1 MKINGVGVGYST
13 DSKLPAEFDITN
25 SVLKA
30 GTHGSNCGPATGAGA
45 INSPDAGYTAVV
57 VELVVLCWSAGSYL
71 EDQDMWHF
79 AGITRSCWLL
89 ARPAVSVCVCLVND
103 DEQMTVAQDYTPEDV

>member
-25 SVLKA
+25 AVLQA
-30 GTHGSNCGPATGAGA
+30 GTHGIRSGGDGSAN
-45 INSPDAGYTAVV
+45 NAGYTAVE
-57 VELVVLCWSAGSYL
+57 VELMVLCWGAGSYL

-89 ARPAVSVCVCLVND
+89 ARPAVRECVWR
-103 DEQMTVAQDYTPEDV
+103 